1 LQPLQT
7 LMDDKFV
14 FYLPKPLDYEQIQ
27 DIDDLRKRRAA
38 SLDSPDGAREH
49 SDAQQSAQK
58 STHSL

>member
-1 LQPLQT
+1 
-7 LMDDKFV
+7 MDDKFV